1 MHFKMENA
9 FVEERKVIVKFISL
23 VYETYGMKPGPWV
36 SFLGFCNCRVV
47 VQNIGA
53 LIVLISDDCCGP
65 LTCAMS
71 CETRK

>member
-9 FVEERKVIVKFISL
+9 FVEEREVIVKFISL

-36 SFLGFCNCRVV
+36 SFLGFCNCRVM
-47 VQNIGA
+47 QNIGA